1 MGKATFEDLVREL
14 HDRGAICDL
23 ISRLGRWLDEKRFD
37 DREMI
42 ASLFT
47 AGVEVET
54 PGGTSHGE
62 AAAVEQARKHHTE
75 ERIQHLFT
83 NVLVELAGDSAT
95 AHANMIVTRVPR
107 ADVPHAISQAGT
119 RYRFTFART
128 STGWRFSSIK
138 DELIW
143 RRPFGDH

>member
-1 MGKATFEDLVREL
+1 MDNAAVEDLVREL

-37 DREMI
+37 DRNMI

-47 AGVEVET
+47 RDVVVET
-54 PGGTSHGE
+54 PGGTSHGD

-75 ERIQHLFT
+75 ERIQHLLT
-83 NVLVELAGDSAT
+83 NVLIELGGDSAK

-119 RYRFTFART
+119 RYQFTFVRT
-128 STGWRFSSIK
+128 TAGWRFSSIK

-143 RRPFGDH
+143 RRPLGSG